1 MQIVAIVCHCLNF
14 RKVMLT
20 RQCSMSSITS
30 FEKLALWNSGQKGE
44 EIMRK
49 TIASVVVVFM
59 CLFMFAGCKPKTI
72 EAAIKPADLQK
83 MVDEMKENSLFKTV
97 YSDASIEV
105 KGNEVTYKYYYKQTM
120 DDEQI
125 EKVKAQLEKSGLEK
139 QIDGLKDNFKK
150 SCGIRSERIAFAY
163 YTSDGK
169 LIAEI
174 AK

>member
-1 MQIVAIVCHCLNF
+1 
-14 RKVMLT
+14 
-20 RQCSMSSITS
+20 
-30 FEKLALWNSGQKGE
+30 
-44 EIMRK
+44 MRK

-139 QIDGLKDNFKK
+139 QIDGLKDNFEK
-150 SCGIRSERIAFAY
+150 SCGVRAERIAFAY